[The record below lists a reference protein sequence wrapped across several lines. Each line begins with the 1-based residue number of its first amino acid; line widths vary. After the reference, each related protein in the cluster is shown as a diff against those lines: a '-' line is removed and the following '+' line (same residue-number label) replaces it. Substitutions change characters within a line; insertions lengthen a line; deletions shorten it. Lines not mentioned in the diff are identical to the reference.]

1 MCWPRSQKP
10 FANLFISLLLPE
22 SLFLNPLWLIVL
34 FPVTFQ
40 FLMLYL
46 SSPPGPQ
53 KATQPLDAR
62 YCLWGEFLRLSCS
75 LLILSFSMF
84 VVISKMKNKNERSLK
99 NSERLI
105 GLPSIMLFRE
115 LCIFPQLFCERR
127 PSNQHHWLLGNHKHV
142 CPSGFGH
149 RRMWSHNLCFV
160 NKHLQ
165 NLI

>member
-127 PSNQHHWLLGNHKHV
+127 PSNHDHWLLGNHKHV
-142 CPSGFGH
+142 RPSGFGH